1 MFAVLD
7 IIRIPLFIMLI
18 VGMVVTIRFCIRKA
32 RVALAPRQ
40 AEPLPVEAAEPA
52 RLPPQRVQVRVIA
65 REPEALPEPEVIDII
80 DALPAP
86 SSQQLA
92 RRTLP

>member
-1 MFAVLD
+1 MFAILD
-7 IIRIPLFIMLI
+7 IIRIPLFVMFL
-18 VGMVVTIRFCIRKA
+18 VGVFVSIRFCVRKA
-32 RVALAPRQ
+32 RGALAVRP
-40 AEPLPVEAAEPA
+40 AEPIAVQAAEPV
-52 RLPPQRVQVRVIA
+52 RLPPQRVHVRVIA

-86 SSQQLA
+86 SSRQLA